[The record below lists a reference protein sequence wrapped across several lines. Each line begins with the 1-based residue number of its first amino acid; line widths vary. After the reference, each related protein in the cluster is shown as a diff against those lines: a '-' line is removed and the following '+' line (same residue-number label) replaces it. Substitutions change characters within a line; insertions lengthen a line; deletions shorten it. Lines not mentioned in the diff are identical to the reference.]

1 MQQDA
6 HKTNTQLLDE
16 LRELRQRNI
25 ELETSLANSKEAEAN
40 LRAVSETSL
49 DAVIISDQ
57 EGNIIF
63 WNKTATEIFGY
74 EKEEVLGNPITM
86 LISDEAMGEYKEG
99 KEHVL
104 ERGFSLFGK
113 RPKESLAKRKD
124 GTIFPAAFTV
134 SNWKIKDNYY
144 FGGSL
149 RDISEQKRI
158 EQEYES
164 ILNMSRDLI
173 CIAAADGY
181 FKYVNPAW
189 ERTLGY
195 PTEHLLSRPFL
206 DFIHPE
212 DHQKN
217 DDEVARLVSGMLT
230 VDFENRYIHKD
241 GSIRIVQWTAAPLP
255 EKGLWYCIG
264 RDITERNHHEEAL
277 KESEERFRAVV
288 ESSSDAILISDQNGT
303 ITFWNRASAEMFGYE
318 ERGIVGKSY
327 TNLLPER
334 LRDQDQKAWQQF
346 FKTGMLSNNKKPF
359 ETIAL
364 RKDSSEFPIEITFS
378 GWKVQGQYC
387 FSFIVRDIT
396 ERKQHEEALQER
408 EERFRSITESSTD
421 GIITTDSSGK
431 ILYWNKAAE
440 KIYGYTAKE
449 IVGKSIELLR
459 PEGKRLIDRKNRAR
473 FISTGHSRIYWKN
486 CGRICCKKRRH

>member
-57 EGNIIF
+57 EGNIVF

-113 RPKESLAKRKD
+113 RPKESVAKRKD
-124 GTIFPAAFTV
+124 GTIFPAAFIV

-158 EQEYES
+158 EQEYER

-217 DDEVARLVSGMLT
+217 NDEVARLVSGMLT

-264 RDITERNHHEEAL
+264 RDITERN
-277 KESEERFRAVV
+277 
-288 ESSSDAILISDQNGT
+288 
-303 ITFWNRASAEMFGYE
+303 
-318 ERGIVGKSY
+318 
-327 TNLLPER
+327 
-334 LRDQDQKAWQQF
+334 
-346 FKTGMLSNNKKPF
+346 
-359 ETIAL
+359 
-364 RKDSSEFPIEITFS
+364 
-378 GWKVQGQYC
+378 
-387 FSFIVRDIT
+387 
-396 ERKQHEEALQER
+396 QHEER
-408 EERFRSITESSTD
+408 
-421 GIITTDSSGK
+421 
-431 ILYWNKAAE
+431 
-440 KIYGYTAKE
+440 
-449 IVGKSIELLR
+449 
-459 PEGKRLIDRKNRAR
+459 
-473 FISTGHSRIYWKN
+473 
-486 CGRICCKKRRH
+486 